1 MTDFHLTNPEPH
13 VPISAEAVEE
23 IREVLIATRDRG
35 GVGGIGLDLVRGATN
50 ALEELDALA
59 KEYDCLVSGPY
70 VGDDENGGGY
80 FLFERRDAPNVV
92 DGNWLTKP
100 EVEPAFEL
108 PSYRGMV

>member
-1 MTDFHLTNPEPH
+1 MNDFHLTNPEPH

-59 KEYDCLVSGPY
+59 EEYDCLVSGPY
-70 VGDDENGGGY
+70 VGDDENGGG
-80 FLFERRDAPNVV
+80 FGRRGRIAHGIAGMRAVAS
-92 DGNWLTKP
+92 GC
-100 EVEPAFEL
+100 AC
-108 PSYRGMV
+108 RGWTMNGAM